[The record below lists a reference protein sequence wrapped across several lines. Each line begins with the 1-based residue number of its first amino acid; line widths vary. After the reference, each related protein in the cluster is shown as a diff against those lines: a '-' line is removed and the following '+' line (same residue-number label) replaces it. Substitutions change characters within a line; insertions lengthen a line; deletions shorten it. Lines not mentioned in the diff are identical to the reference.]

1 MNFFNKEFRK
11 ISLENID
18 KSNMFWAWIGS
29 FLGIIAISYF
39 HMDFLDENL
48 TTICPFSLI
57 IWSLKMFM

>member
-39 HMDFLDENL
+39 KKFVRSMYFR
-48 TTICPFSLI
+48 
-57 IWSLKMFM
+57 

>member
-29 FLGIIAISYF
+29 FFRDYCNFIFSHGYF
-39 HMDFLDENL
+39 R
-48 TTICPFSLI
+48 
-57 IWSLKMFM
+57 